1 MNISRWVRFEE
12 LLMIGKPSIVSGLV
26 ALLLIIPAVLLS
38 QSSTQ
43 KHTVIINGQSTEVPL
58 IQVHGHAYVG
68 LEALAAALKGTL
80 SSSGKMIALS
90 VPVGSANSAST
101 TSVTTAL
108 PASPPASDQTASAS
122 SGFSRDFLNAGIEQ
136 MSTLREWHTALETA
150 IQNGIPLS
158 AGLLAPYRAQATT
171 NLRFASVAV
180 STSSDRSAYQLLNS
194 EYQNMAKLSEKYV
207 NLRTSLTYIAPDAL
221 QNDDLNKRI
230 IACGRSLGAMAAAG
244 QFSDD
249 SSCH

>member
-1 MNISRWVRFEE
+1 
-12 LLMIGKPSIVSGLV
+12 
-26 ALLLIIPAVLLS
+26 
-38 QSSTQ
+38 
-43 KHTVIINGQSTEVPL
+43 
-58 IQVHGHAYVG
+58 
-68 LEALAAALKGTL
+68 
-80 SSSGKMIALS
+80 
-90 VPVGSANSAST
+90 
-101 TSVTTAL
+101 
-108 PASPPASDQTASAS
+108 
-122 SGFSRDFLNAGIEQ
+122 

-194 EYQNMAKLSEKYV
+194 EYQNMAKLSDKYV

-230 IACGRSLGAMAAAG
+230 IACGHSLGAMAAAG

-249 SSCH
+249 GSCH